1 MDKLA
6 ELEPKSVFKYFE
18 EISHIPRGS
27 GNMEKISAYCME
39 FAKKHSLKAVCDDAN
54 NVIIYKNGT
63 EGYEKSEPVI
73 LQGHLDMVCQKTENK
88 EIDFEKDGIDIKI
101 EGNYI
106 TADGTSLGADNG
118 IAVAMIF
125 AILESD
131 SIPHPPIEAVLTADE
146 EIGMIGAG
154 KLSFEGLKG
163 KKMINI
169 DAEESETIT
178 VSCAGGRDFV
188 ISLPINK
195 VAVKGTKI
203 SLEVKGLK
211 GGHSGVEI
219 NSGRV
224 NADIL
229 MGRILN
235 FAQNATKFDIVSID
249 GGEKSNAIP
258 NFSRVCMVVDD
269 AHEFVKALEVYI
281 KTVKKEIL
289 DREPGF
295 DIEIK
300 INGKE
305 ECLAL
310 DKETCKKLIFLLNC
324 VPNGVQEM
332 SVVIENLVESS
343 LNLGILKTEE
353 EQIILHFALRSNKVS
368 AIDFMEEKLCAIASF
383 LECKAEV
390 FGSYPPWEFNENSKL
405 QKLYK
410 EKYAEKFGT
419 EPLVVAIHA
428 GLECGVFSDGIKDL
442 DCIAIGPELKDVHTV
457 NEKLNIS
464 STQEIFDL
472 ILNVLK
478 ECK

>member
-6 ELEPKSVFKYFE
+6 ALEPKSVFKYFE
-18 EISHIPRGS
+18 EISRIPRGS

-39 FAKKHSLKAVCDDAN
+39 FAKQHSLKAVCDDAN

-63 EGYEKSEPVI
+63 LGYENSEPVI
-73 LQGHLDMVCQKTENK
+73 LQGHLDMVCQKTEDK

-101 EGNYI
+101 DGNYI

-125 AILESD
+125 AILSSD
-131 SIPHPPIEAVLTADE
+131 DIPHPPIEAVLTTDE

-154 KLSFEGLKG
+154 KLSFAGLNG

-169 DAEESETIT
+169 DAEEPETIT

-188 ISLPINK
+188 ISFPVNK
-195 VAVKGTKI
+195 VILKGTKV
-203 SLEVKGLK
+203 SLEIKGLK

-235 FAQNATKFDIVSID
+235 FAQKTTKFNIVSID
-249 GGEKSNAIP
+249 GGEKANAIP
-258 NFSRVCMVVDD
+258 NFSRTYIVVEN
-269 AHEFVKALEVYI
+269 AFEFVNSLEEYI
-281 KTVKKEIL
+281 KTVKREIS
-289 DREPGF
+289 DREPEF
-295 DIEIK
+295 DVEIK
-300 INGKE
+300 IYNEE
-305 ECLAL
+305 ECSVF
-310 DKETCKKLIFLLNC
+310 DTETCEKLVFLLNC
-324 VPNGVQEM
+324 IPNGVQEM
-332 SVVIENLVESS
+332 SVVIENLVETS

-353 EQIILHFALRSNKVS
+353 DRVVLHFALRSNKVS
-368 AIDFMEEKLCAIASF
+368 AIDFLEEKLHSMASYVGCGV
-383 LECKAEV
+383 EP
-390 FGSYPPWEFNENSKL
+390 FGNYPPWEFNENSKL

-410 EKYAEKFGT
+410 EKYVELFGT
-419 EPLVVAIHA
+419 EPSIVAIHA

-457 NEKLNIS
+457 NEKLSIS
-464 STQEIFDL
+464 STKEIFEL
-472 ILNVLK
+472 ILSVLK